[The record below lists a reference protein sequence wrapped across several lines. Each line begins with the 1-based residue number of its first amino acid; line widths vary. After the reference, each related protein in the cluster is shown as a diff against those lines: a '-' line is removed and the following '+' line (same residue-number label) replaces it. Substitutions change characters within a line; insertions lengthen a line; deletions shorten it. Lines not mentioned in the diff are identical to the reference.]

1 MKKVLLTTT
10 ALVMTAGVAAA
21 EVSFSGK
28 TQISLTDDNN
38 KTAVSDDMQ
47 FTSGYD
53 FDVTVSGASDNGITM
68 SGGFDIGGG
77 SIVDYDDDDAIEAQ
91 GAAAASMDVAVS
103 YAGWTLK
110 VDQNGIDNAYTDDAA
125 SQDASL
131 SGNLAGLSLTLT
143 ADLEADHTSYSASYT
158 MGDFVVT
165 ASGTNDDEANGD
177 ASAVCV
183 KYTMGD
189 LAITYKTA
197 DEANDAEDDSSIGLV
212 YSMDN
217 ITLSYTTIEPGG
229 ANKDFGDEWDM
240 KVSYAAGP
248 LAASFNVDEADATT
262 MIAEY
267 DLGGGVTAF
276 AAQHDKAGT
285 ASDLTTMG
293 MTFKF

>member
-28 TQISLTDDNN
+28 AQISLTDDNN
-38 KTAVSDDMQ
+38 ATGVSQDMQ

-53 FDVTVSGASDNGITM
+53 FDVTVSAASDNGITM
-68 SGGFDIGGG
+68 SGGFDMGGG

-91 GAAAASMDVAVS
+91 GAAVGSMDVAVS
-103 YAGWTLK
+103 YAGWTLT

-131 SGNLAGLSLTLT
+131 SGNLAGLSLTVT
-143 ADLEADHTSYSASYT
+143 ADLEDDHNSYSASYT

-177 ASAVCV
+177 ASAFSV

-197 DEANDAEDDSSIGLV
+197 DEANDAEDDSSVKLA

-217 ITLSYTTIEPGG
+217 ITLTYTSIEPGG

-240 KVSYAAGP
+240 KVAYAQGP
-248 LAASFNVDEADATT
+248 LTASFAVDEADATT